1 MNHPTTLDL
10 IYQSDTLIQRF
21 EAVAERAAQAALDL
35 YGVQLEPGTLAAM
48 GSVKAAVM
56 GNQPLGAD
64 FDAELAGL
72 EQCSAVTRKRALEAG
87 SQAVKATNLE
97 EVLMISD
104 RSRRMAEARRLGL
117 DTPGKSAVQT
127 ELTMAERTKLLL
139 TLPPAARISAARKW
153 GLA

>member
-1 MNHPTTLDL
+1 MNQPSTLEL

-21 EAVAERAAQAALDL
+21 EAVATRAAQSALEL
-35 YGVQLEPGTLAAM
+35 YGVQLDPGTIASLS
-48 GSVKAAVM
+48 SVKAAVL

-64 FDAELAGL
+64 FDAELAAL
-72 EQCSAVTRKRALEAG
+72 EPCSAATRKAALEAG
-87 SQAVKATNLE
+87 SQSVRATNLE

-104 RSRRMAEARRLGL
+104 RSRRMAEARRLDL
-117 DTPGKSAVQT
+117 DAPGKSAVQT